1 MEANVMRR
9 SWIVT
14 IGLLVCL
21 SAGAAVTP
29 RGYNNAGDLRA
40 AVKQARDGDLQA
52 DWNKL
57 MDARDRIA
65 ALVGDQQL
73 AALAHYYLGYTY
85 WRLSSLAFVAVGPQ
99 AQAQLA
105 ERAVAELEIAIQKRP
120 QFPDAHAL
128 LATCLVATVNF
139 NMSRMESVAPRIR
152 GAWQNALPAGANNPR
167 VMLLRAIATTFAPP
181 EFGGN
186 REKGIEQWKQA
197 IQAFETERPET
208 LMPDWGQ
215 AEALAWLGGA
225 YLMIGQ
231 PSEAIAPL
239 ERAIALRSDFW
250 WAAKAALP
258 IARRPIDAK

>member
-1 MEANVMRR
+1 MRR

-14 IGLLVCL
+14 TGLLVCL
-21 SAGAAVTP
+21 SVGAAVTP
-29 RGYNNAGDLRA
+29 RSYDKASDLRT

-57 MDARDRIA
+57 MDAKERLA
-65 ALVGDQQL
+65 ALVDDQQL

-85 WRLSSLAFVAVGPQ
+85 WRLSSLAFIAMGPQ

-139 NMSRMESVAPRIR
+139 NMSKVEAIAPRIKT
-152 GAWQNALPAGANNPR
+152 AWQNALPAGANNPR

-186 REKGIEQWKQA
+186 REKGLDMWKQA
-197 IQAFETERPET
+197 IQAFETDRPEP

-231 PSEAIAPL
+231 PGEATAPL

-250 WAAKAALP
+250 WATKMALP
-258 IARRPIDAK
+258 IARRPIETK